1 MIADDDEGFPDITP
15 HSDLVPDSPD
25 APAPTQAQISLHT
38 LLGHLDLETLHLL
51 GHITD
56 QQVVILSDRGNT
68 HNFVQEHLVHS
79 LSLPTRA
86 TTPLR
91 VMVGN
96 GHQLHCHLLC
106 ETVTVRVQDVVFFVD
121 HHMLPLCGVNLML
134 GMQWLKTLGPLL
146 TDYNDL
152 TMKFIYGEQL
162 IELKGDTES
171 TLHLITP
178 PQLHRLVQRD
188 GASEFFHLRIISTEL
203 PSSQTHSIP
212 LIPKIQLL
220 TTKFAALF

>member
-1 MIADDDEGFPDITP
+1 
-15 HSDLVPDSPD
+15 
-25 APAPTQAQISLHT
+25 
-38 LLGHLDLETLHLL
+38 
-51 GHITD
+51 
-56 QQVVILSDRGNT
+56 
-68 HNFVQEHLVHS
+68 
-79 LSLPTRA
+79 
-86 TTPLR
+86 
-91 VMVGN
+91 
-96 GHQLHCHLLC
+96 
-106 ETVTVRVQDVVFFVD
+106 
-121 HHMLPLCGVNLML
+121 MLPLCGVNLML
-134 GMQWLKTLGPLL
+134 GMQWLKSLGPLL